1 MVLKNIPTYGGMIL
15 VCLHALIGVAV
26 SFSATSTTTTTV
38 TNKPKYGTRI
48 NKPTEILTTSYNG
61 LVESAFIR
69 HILVETKGMSSLV
82 YDMLYA
88 NSTALEKNIESFDT
102 TTTGDVDGVGAIF
115 ADNQKRLRDPFGYI
129 ASKISTCDGSK
140 SEDGSIGWIDNPFYE
155 GTDESINDIGH
166 PLLPQNVID
175 EIFQKQLKGGDVMT
189 TESERGVHL
198 IRIEDLLVK
207 HQSKSSEKILSSQNK
222 VITSRKKL
230 SGKGIIPKTPF
241 ILSGNSNDNENTKP
255 VAEKYTL
262 LTNGCQMNVADSE
275 RMEGIL
281 QDNLNLENAPNTK
294 DANVVVINTCSIR
307 DHAESK
313 LYDQL
318 GPLAQRKR
326 NGEHLAL
333 VVTGCVAQQEGEALV
348 KKFPEVDAVMGPQ
361 VSCVWYY
368 FISSLLLS
376 PYICNIILCL
386 ILFFVNLFLCCFIH
400 LSTQYANR
408 LGDILD
414 DVSRGHQV
422 IATDPTLITEDISRP
437 VRTSNVRAWVN
448 VIFGCNEHCT
458 YCVVPFT
465 RGVEQSRSMENI
477 AKEIIELG
485 EEGYREVT
493 LLGQNIDA
501 YGRDMTPKRTFAD
514 LLIFLNEAIEGCG
527 VERIRYVTSHPRYF
541 SDRVI
546 DAVSDLDKVCECFHM
561 PFQSGDD
568 TVLKNMRRG
577 YTFDSYMK
585 IIDKI
590 KAKSPDASITGDV
603 IVGFPGETEEQFE
616 RTLELMNRVKFDNL
630 NTFAYS
636 PRPNTEASDWTNQV
650 PNEIKDQRLQ
660 KVQRLALQHA
670 TERSQR
676 FLDKE
681 VEVLVEERNPKN
693 PNQVMGRVRQS
704 RMIFFD
710 GKIDE
715 LLGKLVM
722 VKVTETRPWSLSG
735 VLTKVL

>member
-1 MVLKNIPTYGGMIL
+1 MVLKNIPTYGAMIL
-15 VCLHALIGVAV
+15 IYLHALIGVAV

-38 TNKPKYGTRI
+38 TNKPKYVTRI

-69 HILVETKGMSSLV
+69 HILVETKEMSSLV

-241 ILSGNSNDNENTKP
+241 ILSENSNDNENTKP

-361 VSCVWYY
+361 
-368 FISSLLLS
+368 
-376 PYICNIILCL
+376 
-386 ILFFVNLFLCCFIH
+386 
-400 LSTQYANR
+400 YANR

-485 EEGYREVT
+485 EEGYKEVT

-650 PNEIKDQRLQ
+650 PDEIKDERLQ

-670 TERSQR
+670 TERSRR

-715 LLGKLVM
+715 LMGKLVM

>member
-1 MVLKNIPTYGGMIL
+1 MVLKNIPTYGAMIL
-15 VCLHALIGVAV
+15 IYLHALIGVAV

-38 TNKPKYGTRI
+38 TNKPKYVTRI

-69 HILVETKGMSSLV
+69 HILVETKEMSSLV

-241 ILSGNSNDNENTKP
+241 ILSENSNDNENTKP

-361 VSCVWYY
+361 
-368 FISSLLLS
+368 
-376 PYICNIILCL
+376 
-386 ILFFVNLFLCCFIH
+386 
-400 LSTQYANR
+400 YANR

-485 EEGYREVT
+485 EEGYKEVT

-650 PNEIKDQRLQ
+650 PDEIKDERLQ

-670 TERSQR
+670 TERSRR